1 MGDVGILPLEVSQRQ
16 QFVCGLLARDAAGG
30 LYLLG
35 VRQSLPEALQTFS
48 IQNIKGKV

>member
-1 MGDVGILPLEVSQRQ
+1 MGEVGILPLEVSQWQ
-16 QFVCGLLARDAAGG
+16 QFAGGLLARDAAGG

-48 IQNIKGKV
+48 IHSVKGKV